1 MIESLLAR
9 LRGLG
14 GGGFGIGGPGSS
26 AANNQNLPRF
36 TSVLLGLLT
45 LVTLLLTWV
54 QWSTIY
60 ASAGAFPPI
69 IIAGVVAVFGGLLVT
84 TRTSSTARSI
94 PLSALL
100 LVLGCA
106 AWYGAKSGNLLGDL
120 VGSWKS
126 LASTGLL
133 VPVTQ
138 EFVLVPVVTTW
149 MSGWIAVELIIRRT
163 PVASLILPIAGAHAV
178 SLSYTISQHEPSWWL
193 IALVGLLIFAI
204 LGIAAAD
211 HHPDHAATG
220 GSLVETDTTAA
231 IRWRQAL
238 VALPFAALVSLVGLG
253 FDRLVSNGSN
263 DQFDLRE
270 RLVRPLD
277 VFETTSPLSRVK
289 AGLVDPS
296 PNEVFTILVD
306 GLSTEA
312 TIEQIPVATLDL
324 YDGALWTSSA
334 RFEAAGATLPVPD
347 QPQLLDGTQLV
358 QSVQIETDY
367 PFHFLPRVGQV
378 ARSDSPQLGWDP
390 RSGSIANLRTSGQSF
405 TYITQVRPSD
415 DENIPVDELLRQP
428 LDRLKYATAV
438 PDLNPDQ
445 GAVFAALLERI
456 TDGAA
461 TDYEALLQLEAF
473 LTSEEFSYNPDAP
486 AGHSLAAL
494 TSYLAPTEAGDAKIG
509 FTEQSVATF
518 ALAARQLG
526 IPSRIIVGYQLDEP
540 LTWDNNRQ
548 VITEDMIHAWP
559 EVWFNNAGWVAFE
572 PTNSANE
579 TSEQTSRTPAIG
591 DNAAAGQAGDLPELQ
606 APILI
611 PDPPV
616 PGVAR
621 RRLIILGAVL
631 SLPLLFFAAVLL
643 AKGLRRSKR
652 QRGDAAHRISG
663 AWLET
668 RERLDAYG
676 LPSSRSATV
685 IEIAEQLNEQGHM
698 KIAVPLAKM
707 APTVT
712 AALYAPEDPS
722 DADADAMWQ
731 ESTAVRKEASQV
743 VPFSRRLRAAA
754 DPRVLVRK

>member
-1 MIESLLAR
+1 M
-9 LRGLG
+9 
-14 GGGFGIGGPGSS
+14 
-26 AANNQNLPRF
+26 Q
-36 TSVLLGLLT
+36 
-45 LVTLLLTWV
+45 
-54 QWSTIY
+54 Q
-60 ASAGAFPPI
+60 
-69 IIAGVVAVFGGLLVT
+69 
-84 TRTSSTARSI
+84 
-94 PLSALL
+94 
-100 LVLGCA
+100 
-106 AWYGAKSGNLLGDL
+106 
-120 VGSWKS
+120 
-126 LASTGLL
+126 
-133 VPVTQ
+133 
-138 EFVLVPVVTTW
+138 
-149 MSGWIAVELIIRRT
+149 
-163 PVASLILPIAGAHAV
+163 PVASLA
-178 SLSYTISQHEPSWWL
+178 
-193 IALVGLLIFAI
+193 
-204 LGIAAAD
+204 
-211 HHPDHAATG
+211 
-220 GSLVETDTTAA
+220 ETDHTAA
-231 IRWRQAL
+231 IRWRQAV

-263 DQFDLRE
+263 EQFDLRE

-296 PNEVFTILVD
+296 PNEVFTILVE

-324 YDGALWTSSA
+324 YDGALWSSSA
-334 RFEAAGATLPVPD
+334 RFEAAGATLPAPD

-358 QSVQIETDY
+358 QSVQIEADY

-378 ARSDSPQLGWDP
+378 VRSDSPQLGWDP
-390 RSGSIANLRTSGQSF
+390 RSGSIANLRASGRSF
-405 TYITQVRPSD
+405 TYVTQVRPSD
-415 DENIPVDELLRQP
+415 DESIPVDELLRQP

-445 GAVFAALLERI
+445 EAVFAALVDQVI
-456 TDGAA
+456 DGAT
-461 TDYEALLQLEAF
+461 TDYEALLQLEEF
-473 LTSEEFSYNPDAP
+473 LASTEFSYNPDAP

-494 TSYLAPTEAGDAKIG
+494 TSYLAPAEAGAAKIG

-518 ALAARQLG
+518 ALAARLLG
-526 IPSRIIVGYQLDEP
+526 IPSRIVVGYQLNEP

-559 EVWFNNAGWVAFE
+559 EVWFNNAGWIAFE

-621 RRLIILGAVL
+621 RRLIILAAVL
-631 SLPLLFFAAVLL
+631 ALPLLFFAGVLL

-698 KIAVPLAKM
+698 KVAVPLAKM

-731 ESTAVRKEASQV
+731 ESTAVRKEAAQV

>member
-9 LRGLG
+9 LRG
-14 GGGFGIGGPGSS
+14 FGISGLGPGGSGH
-26 AANNQNLPRF
+26 ADQKMPRL
-36 TSVLLGLLT
+36 TDALLGMLSLAA
-45 LVTLLLTWV
+45 LLLTWL

-69 IIAGVVAVFGGLLVT
+69 AIAGVVAIVGGLFVT
-84 TRTSSTARSI
+84 ARTSSAARSI
-94 PLSALL
+94 PLGLLL

-106 AWYGAKSGNLLGDL
+106 AWYGSRSSDLLGDL

-133 VPVTQ
+133 VPITQ

-149 MSGWIAVELIIRRT
+149 ISGWVAVELIARRT
-163 PVASLILPIAGAHAV
+163 PVASLVLPIAGAHAV
-178 SLSYTISQHEPSWWL
+178 SLAYTISQREPSWWL
-193 IALVGLLIFAI
+193 IAIVGLLIFAV

-211 HHPDHAATG
+211 HRPRQTAIG
-220 GSLVETDTTAA
+220 GSPVETEHTAA

-238 VALPFAALVSLVGLG
+238 MALPFAALVSLVGLG

-378 ARSDSPQLGWDP
+378 VRSDSPQLGWDP
-390 RSGSIANLRTSGQSF
+390 RSGSIANLRVSGQSF
-405 TYITQVRPSD
+405 TYVTQVRPSD
-415 DENIPVDELLRQP
+415 EENIPDDELLRQP

-445 GAVFAALLERI
+445 AAVFAALLDQI

-461 TDYEALLQLEAF
+461 TDYEALLQLEEF
-473 LTSEEFSYNPDAP
+473 LASTEFAYNPDAP

-494 TSYLAPTEAGDAKIG
+494 TSYLAPAEAGASKIG

-526 IPSRIIVGYQLDEP
+526 IPSRIVVGYQLNEP

-548 VITEDMIHAWP
+548 TITEDMIHAWP

-579 TSEQTSRTPAIG
+579 TSEQTSRTPAVG
-591 DNAAAGQAGDLPELQ
+591 DNAAGQAGDLPELQ

-621 RRLIILGAVL
+621 RRLIILAAVL
-631 SLPLLFFAAVLL
+631 ALPFLFFAAVLL

-698 KIAVPLAKM
+698 KVAVPLAKM

-712 AALYAPEDPS
+712 AALFAPEGPS

-731 ESTAVRKEASQV
+731 ESTAVRKEAAQV